1 MSGKASSGNA
11 TSGQS
16 CSHNCDEYPKL
27 VTGYQYHMCRVVK
40 VRSATFI
47 WERMIITSP
56 SLSITVPSAAV
67 INLAKNESV
76 ILDSKE

>member
-27 VTGYQYHMCRVVK
+27 VTGYQYHMCARGK
-40 VRSATFI
+40 GA
-47 WERMIITSP
+47 ERYVYLGKDDYNQP
-56 SLSITVPSAAV
+56 EFVDYGP
-67 INLAKNESV
+67 KCCRDQPRE
-76 ILDSKE
+76 E